1 MIELINI
8 ISQLLIFIL
17 IFSIGNFSGLKKN
30 YLVENY
36 SNLYENYSYNI
47 IIQLNLIL
55 FLSFLNINLETIIY
69 VYLIFI
75 FFLLIY
81 NFHFLL
87 LKENYLNHHI
97 YFLFFIC
104 LVIFLD
110 ISFNLTLSW
119 DTEKFWYQKTL
130 NFYNGYTIDNLTNTN
145 RSNYPHFGDL
155 VWALFW
161 KFSLIAEE
169 YSGRLFYGFF
179 YVISISLLI
188 SNLKTKVLYKFIF
201 VLLIV
206 IATYDYRILFSGN
219 KEILIFSILC
229 LLLHSLNKFNFNKVK
244 DTNKEIIFFILA
256 ANLLLWSKQ
265 EGFVYL
271 ISLLIPLVLLF
282 KINKNKKFI
291 IIIFSILF
299 YLIKLFVYKSYNFDL
314 NLKSCCYND
323 FTIQGIIGK
332 ISFDRFLLILS
343 YLAFYLFQN
352 FIFIIGL
359 IILMLGIKNKK
370 FLLKNLYLYLMIFLN
385 FSFIITIYI
394 LTDADLDTM
403 LRTGIERLVFMF
415 MPVFIILIVNY
426 INYFD
431 KRLIKLSK

>member
-8 ISQLLIFIL
+8 ISQLIIFIL

-201 VLLIV
+201 VLLII

-229 LLLHSLNKFNFNKVK
+229 LLLHSLNKFNLNKVK

-265 EGFVYL
+265 VGFVYL

-299 YLIKLFVYKSYNFDL
+299 YLIKLFVYKFYNFDL

-394 LTDADLDTM
+394 LTDTDLDLM
-403 LRTGIERLVFMF
+403 LRSGIERLIFMF

>member
-201 VLLIV
+201 VLLII

-229 LLLHSLNKFNFNKVK
+229 LLLHSLNKFNLNKVK

-265 EGFVYL
+265 VGFVYL

-299 YLIKLFVYKSYNFDL
+299 YLIKLFVYKFYNFDL

-394 LTDADLDTM
+394 LTDADLDLM
-403 LRTGIERLVFMF
+403 LRTGIERLIFMF

>member
-119 DTEKFWYQKTL
+119 DT
-130 NFYNGYTIDNLTNTN
+130 
-145 RSNYPHFGDL
+145 
-155 VWALFW
+155 
-161 KFSLIAEE
+161 
-169 YSGRLFYGFF
+169 
-179 YVISISLLI
+179 
-188 SNLKTKVLYKFIF
+188 
-201 VLLIV
+201 
-206 IATYDYRILFSGN
+206 
-219 KEILIFSILC
+219 
-229 LLLHSLNKFNFNKVK
+229 
-244 DTNKEIIFFILA
+244 
-256 ANLLLWSKQ
+256 
-265 EGFVYL
+265 
-271 ISLLIPLVLLF
+271 
-282 KINKNKKFI
+282 
-291 IIIFSILF
+291 
-299 YLIKLFVYKSYNFDL
+299 
-314 NLKSCCYND
+314 
-323 FTIQGIIGK
+323 
-332 ISFDRFLLILS
+332 
-343 YLAFYLFQN
+343 
-352 FIFIIGL
+352 
-359 IILMLGIKNKK
+359 
-370 FLLKNLYLYLMIFLN
+370 
-385 FSFIITIYI
+385 
-394 LTDADLDTM
+394 
-403 LRTGIERLVFMF
+403 
-415 MPVFIILIVNY
+415 
-426 INYFD
+426 
-431 KRLIKLSK
+431 

>member
-256 ANLLLWSKQ
+256 VNLLLWSKQ
-265 EGFVYL
+265 VGFVYL
-271 ISLLIPLVLLF
+271 ISLLIPLVLFF

>member
-130 NFYNGYTIDNLTNTN
+130 NFYNGYTIDNLTNTT
-145 RSNYPHFGDL
+145 RSYNPHFGDL

-201 VLLIV
+201 VLLII

-229 LLLHSLNKFNFNKVK
+229 LLLHSLNKFNLNKVK

-265 EGFVYL
+265 VGFVYL

-282 KINKNKKFI
+282 KINKNKKLI

-299 YLIKLFVYKSYNFDL
+299 YLIKLFVYKFYNFDL

-394 LTDADLDTM
+394 LTDTDPDLM
-403 LRTGIERLVFMF
+403 LRSGIERLIFMF

>member
-299 YLIKLFVYKSYNFDL
+299 YLIKLFVYKFYNFDL